1 MVSHNL
7 EQNIIDGEKTINN
20 CLEGQ
25 AKDREIHEW
34 AYDPKNGGG
43 YTFVSK
49 PTVVMGLFG
58 KSDKDGIIMVLPSSR
73 LKSCIK
79 SAMYDA

>member
-25 AKDREIHEW
+25 VSHWVEA
-34 AYDPKNGGG
+34 GGWVG
-43 YTFVSK
+43 QT
-49 PTVVMGLFG
+49 L
-58 KSDKDGIIMVLPSSR
+58 D
-73 LKSCIK
+73 
-79 SAMYDA
+79 